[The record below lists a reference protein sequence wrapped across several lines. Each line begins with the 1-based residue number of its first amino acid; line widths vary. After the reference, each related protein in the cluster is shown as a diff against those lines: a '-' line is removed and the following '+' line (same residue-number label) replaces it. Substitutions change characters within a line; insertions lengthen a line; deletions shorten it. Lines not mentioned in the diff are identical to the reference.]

1 MYVNS
6 NVTGKKSERICGME
20 FAICLKGDMGPKRT
34 KAICRQAELAG
45 FTTCWFYDSHIL
57 WREPYPAMAMCMEH
71 TESMSFGPCVTNP
84 DVRDWS
90 LAASLFASLAVQG
103 EGRVEVCVGRGDSS
117 RRMMSFKPANIAR
130 MSDYVAAIK
139 AMCRGEVVRYDDCP
153 AEVQLKWADFDLPV
167 WIAAYGPKAL
177 AAAGAHGDGLVLQ
190 IADPG
195 LIKWFAEQA
204 IAAGKKAGRDMSNFR
219 VMAAAP
225 AWVGPMDA
233 CIEQTRWFPAM
244 VGNHVADIVE
254 KYGKDSDLVPKSL
267 TGYIERRKGYD
278 YREHAKKD
286 AAHLDFVTEDV
297 VQSFGVLGEP
307 EQHVEKLK
315 ELEAIGVTQF
325 NIYLMNTE
333 EERIVAEY
341 ADKIIPHF
349 R

>member
-1 MYVNS
+1 
-6 NVTGKKSERICGME
+6 ME

-34 KAICRQAELAG
+34 KAICRQAEIAG
-45 FTTCWFYDSHIL
+45 FTTCWFYDSHVL
-57 WREPYPAMAMCMEH
+57 WRDPYPAMAMCMEH
-71 TESMSFGPCVTNP
+71 TESMRFGPCVTNP

-90 LAASLFASLAVQG
+90 LAASLFSSLAVQG
-103 EGRVEVCVGRGDSS
+103 GGRVEVCIGRGDSS
-117 RRMMSFKPANIAR
+117 RRMMGFKPASISR
-130 MSDYVAAIK
+130 MRDYVHAIK
-139 AMCRGEVVRYDDCP
+139 ALCRGEAVRYDDCP
-153 AEVQLKWADFDLPV
+153 AEVQLKWSDFDLPI

-177 AAAGAHGDGLVLQ
+177 AAAGEHGDGLVLQ

-195 LIKWFAEQA
+195 LVEWFAEQA
-204 IAAGKKAGRDMSNFR
+204 IGARKKAGLDTSSYRI
-219 VMAAAP
+219 MAAAP
-225 AWVGPMDA
+225 AWIGPKKT

-254 KYGKDSDLVPKSL
+254 KYGKDSELVPKSL

-286 AAHLDFVTEDV
+286 ADHLDFVTDDV
-297 VQSFGVLGEP
+297 VESFGVLGEAD
-307 EQHVEKLK
+307 EHVDKLK
-315 ELEAIGVTQF
+315 ELEENGVTQF

-341 ADKIIPHF
+341 GDKIIPHF